1 MHNLVSAAAA
11 TGVNRSTILRA
22 IKAGRISAQ
31 RDETNGW
38 QIDPAELH
46 RVFPPLP
53 SSATTATQ
61 LGATTDALVAELR
74 AVIAD
79 LRRDR
84 DAWREAFENA
94 QRLLPRPT
102 QPDAI
107 AMPGLSHTPP
117 AATEQLSRFRR
128 AWRWMR
134 ATGCLA
140 GAGLLL
146 ALSTVPAGAQQQQPQ
161 QPPPP
166 GCFTVEMS
174 HSTQGNPQGSILLDR
189 CTGKTWLLLCI
200 RNDTAG
206 CAFRWAPIPDATEP
220 AGGP

>member
-1 MHNLVSAAAA
+1 MQRLVSLARRGENQSASITAGRRANDRDAGARANLMREGGTPGQGYQGVGHRSHPRGRADSSTFNRSSTIRWQRRSQRHANARATLMHNLVSAAAA

-22 IKAGRISAQ
+22 IKAGRISGQ

-38 QIDPAELH
+38 EIDPAELH

-107 AMPGLSHTPP
+107 AVPGLSHTPP
-117 AATEQLSRFRR
+117 AAL
-128 AWRWMR
+128 
-134 ATGCLA
+134 
-140 GAGLLL
+140 
-146 ALSTVPAGAQQQQPQ
+146 
-161 QPPPP
+161 
-166 GCFTVEMS
+166 
-174 HSTQGNPQGSILLDR
+174 
-189 CTGKTWLLLCI
+189 
-200 RNDTAG
+200 
-206 CAFRWAPIPDATEP
+206 
-220 AGGP
+220 

>member
-53 SSATTATQ
+53 SGATTATQ

-107 AMPGLSHTPP
+107 AMPGLSNTPP
-117 AATEQLSRFRR
+117 AATEVTISPRLALDAGNRVPCGRGLVARLIDR
-128 AWRWMR
+128 ARGCSTAAA
-134 ATGCLA
+134 ATGAAA
-140 GAGLLL
+140 GMLHG
-146 ALSTVPAGAQQQQPQ
+146 
-161 QPPPP
+161 
-166 GCFTVEMS
+166 
-174 HSTQGNPQGSILLDR
+174 
-189 CTGKTWLLLCI
+189 
-200 RNDTAG
+200 
-206 CAFRWAPIPDATEP
+206 
-220 AGGP
+220 

>member
-53 SSATTATQ
+53 SGATTATQ

-128 AWRWMR
+128 VWRWMR

-146 ALSTVPAGAQQQQPQ
+146 ALTVPAGAQQQQQQPQ
-161 QPPPP
+161 QE
-166 GCFTVEMS
+166 CFTVTTGNNT
-174 HSTQGNPQGSILLDR
+174 STIILLDR
-189 CTGKTWLLLCI
+189 CTGKPWLLTRVPLGI
-200 RNDTAG
+200 GAPGNSVL
-206 CAFRWAPIPDATEP
+206 RWFPITVGTTEP
-220 AGGP
+220 VGGPQN

>member
-22 IKAGRISAQ
+22 IKAGRISTQ

-94 QRLLPRPT
+94 QRLPPRPT

-107 AMPGLSHTPP
+107 AMPGLSNTPP

-128 AWRWMR
+128 VWRWMR

-146 ALSTVPAGAQQQQPQ
+146 ALTVPAGAQQQQQQPQ
-161 QPPPP
+161 QE
-166 GCFTVEMS
+166 CFTVTTGNNT
-174 HSTQGNPQGSILLDR
+174 STIILLDR
-189 CTGKTWLLLCI
+189 CTGKTWLLTRVPLGI
-200 RNDTAG
+200 GAPGNSVL
-206 CAFRWAPIPDATEP
+206 RWFPITVGTTEP
-220 AGGP
+220 GGVGP

>member
-22 IKAGRISAQ
+22 IKTGRISAQ

-53 SSATTATQ
+53 SGATTATQ

-94 QRLLPRPT
+94 QRLLPPPP

-107 AMPGLSHTPP
+107 AMPALSNTPP
-117 AATEQLSRFRR
+117 AAS
-128 AWRWMR
+128 
-134 ATGCLA
+134 
-140 GAGLLL
+140 GAGCGRPG
-146 ALSTVPAGAQQQQPQ
+146 ALRARACCSPYRPC
-161 QPPPP
+161 PP
-166 GCFTVEMS
+166 VLNS
-174 HSTQGNPQGSILLDR
+174 SS
-189 CTGKTWLLLCI
+189 
-200 RNDTAG
+200 RNSS
-206 CAFRWAPIPDATEP
+206 RRRDASRLR
-220 AGGP
+220 

>member
-53 SSATTATQ
+53 SGATTATQ

-107 AMPGLSHTPP
+107 AMPGLSNTPP
-117 AATEQLSRFRR
+117 ATTEQPSRFRR

-161 QPPPP
+161 QPPP

-189 CTGKTWLLLCI
+189 CTGKTWLLPCM

>member
-128 AWRWMR
+128 VWRWMR

-146 ALSTVPAGAQQQQPQ
+146 A
-161 QPPPP
+161 
-166 GCFTVEMS
+166 
-174 HSTQGNPQGSILLDR
+174 
-189 CTGKTWLLLCI
+189 
-200 RNDTAG
+200 
-206 CAFRWAPIPDATEP
+206 
-220 AGGP
+220 

>member
-53 SSATTATQ
+53 SGATTATQ

-107 AMPGLSHTPP
+107 AMPGLSNTPP
-117 AATEQLSRFRR
+117 ATTEQLSRFRR

-146 ALSTVPAGAQQQQPQ
+146 ALSTVPAGAQQQQP
-161 QPPPP
+161 
-166 GCFTVEMS
+166 
-174 HSTQGNPQGSILLDR
+174 
-189 CTGKTWLLLCI
+189 
-200 RNDTAG
+200 RNS
-206 CAFRWAPIPDATEP
+206 RRRRDASRLR
-220 AGGP
+220 

>member
-107 AMPGLSHTPP
+107 AMPGLSNTPP
-117 AATEQLSRFRR
+117 ATTEQLSRFCR

>member
-53 SSATTATQ
+53 SGATTATQ

-79 LRRDR
+79 LYRVPEIVTRGRFPDGGES
-84 DAWREAFENA
+84 DSTWRTQEA
-94 QRLLPRPT
+94 RHVGSDT
-102 QPDAI
+102 I
-107 AMPGLSHTPP
+107 APG
-117 AATEQLSRFRR
+117 F
-128 AWRWMR
+128 
-134 ATGCLA
+134 
-140 GAGLLL
+140 
-146 ALSTVPAGAQQQQPQ
+146 
-161 QPPPP
+161 
-166 GCFTVEMS
+166 
-174 HSTQGNPQGSILLDR
+174 
-189 CTGKTWLLLCI
+189 
-200 RNDTAG
+200 
-206 CAFRWAPIPDATEP
+206 
-220 AGGP
+220 

>member
-53 SSATTATQ
+53 SGATTATQ

-102 QPDAI
+102 QPDASAGRLLPI
-107 AMPGLSHTPP
+107 HVVAYPP
-117 AATEQLSRFRR
+117 DACWLHLALPAIPRR
-128 AWRWMR
+128 ASADRPR
-134 ATGCLA
+134 
-140 GAGLLL
+140 
-146 ALSTVPAGAQQQQPQ
+146 
-161 QPPPP
+161 
-166 GCFTVEMS
+166 
-174 HSTQGNPQGSILLDR
+174 LD
-189 CTGKTWLLLCI
+189 
-200 RNDTAG
+200 
-206 CAFRWAPIPDATEP
+206 
-220 AGGP
+220 